1 MAFMLSCGMVSVLRR
16 NMKIRIGLEL
26 MVDCAAQE
34 MSLAQDLE
42 FERETERDDVEPK
55 ERDMAPGPKAQQ

>member
-1 MAFMLSCGMVSVLRR
+1 MVSILRR
-16 NMKIRIGLEL
+16 NKKPRIELEL
-26 MVDCAAQE
+26 MMDRAAQE

-42 FERETERDDVEPK
+42 FERESERDDVEPK

>member
-1 MAFMLSCGMVSVLRR
+1 
-16 NMKIRIGLEL
+16 MKIRIGLEL

>member
-1 MAFMLSCGMVSVLRR
+1 MVSVLRR
-16 NMKIRIGLEL
+16 TLKIRIGLEL
-26 MVDCAAQE
+26 MMVFAAQE

-42 FERETERDDVEPK
+42 FERETERDDVDPK

>member
-1 MAFMLSCGMVSVLRR
+1 
-16 NMKIRIGLEL
+16 
-26 MVDCAAQE
+26 

>member
-1 MAFMLSCGMVSVLRR
+1 MPSCGMVSILRR
-16 NMKIRIGLEL
+16 NKKPRIELEL
-26 MVDCAAQE
+26 MMDRAAQE

-42 FERETERDDVEPK
+42 FERESERDDVEPK

>member
-1 MAFMLSCGMVSVLRR
+1 MD
-16 NMKIRIGLEL
+16 IRVELEL
-26 MVDCAAQE
+26 MMDCAAQE

-42 FERETERDDVEPK
+42 LERETERDDVEPK